1 MAEKEA
7 NVVFIAKE
15 QAEKNV
21 FLARGKEANVVVCVL
36 GQEWIPVEKPVSFAK
51 AEECKDV
58 RCAKVVARSGVPC
71 AEAGE

>member
-1 MAEKEA
+1 MEKEA

-36 GQEWIPVEKPVSFAK
+36 GRDGFPWRTCFF
-51 AEECKDV
+51 CKGRGVKDYDV
-58 RCAKVVARSGVPC
+58 PKEMARSGVPC

>member
-21 FLARGKEANVVVCVL
+21 FLAREKEANVVVCVG
-36 GQEWIPVEKPVSFAK
+36 GQE
-51 AEECKDV
+51 
-58 RCAKVVARSGVPC
+58 
-71 AEAGE
+71 